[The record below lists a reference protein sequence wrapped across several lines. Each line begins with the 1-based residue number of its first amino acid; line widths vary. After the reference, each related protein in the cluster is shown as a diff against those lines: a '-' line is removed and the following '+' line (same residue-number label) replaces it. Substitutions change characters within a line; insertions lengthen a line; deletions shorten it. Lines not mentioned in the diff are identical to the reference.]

1 MLQKLEFT
9 ENLALLVGRI
19 MIIMGLLPSG
29 IRKVI
34 TFDMTAAM
42 MGGAPSILIE
52 GKLFPGQAP
61 LFYFPFP
68 EVFLGFSACLDI
80 GGSLLLIFGLK
91 TRSVAAF
98 LAGYCI
104 LAITI
109 YHGNIGGPEDIR
121 AILRNLPLVGG
132 LLLLASTGAGQWSID
147 GWLRNRRR

>member
-1 MLQKLEFT
+1 
-9 ENLALLVGRI
+9 
-19 MIIMGLLPSG
+19 MIIIGLLPNG
-29 IRKVI
+29 IRKVV

-42 MGGAPSILIE
+42 MGGAPPILIE
-52 GKLFPGQAP
+52 GRLFPGQTP

-68 EVFLGFSACLDI
+68 EVFLGFAACFDI
-80 GGSLLLIFGLK
+80 GGSLLLIFGLR
-91 TRSVAAF
+91 TRSVAPF

-104 LAITI
+104 LAIAV

-132 LLLLASTGAGQWSID
+132 LLLLASTGAGQWSVD